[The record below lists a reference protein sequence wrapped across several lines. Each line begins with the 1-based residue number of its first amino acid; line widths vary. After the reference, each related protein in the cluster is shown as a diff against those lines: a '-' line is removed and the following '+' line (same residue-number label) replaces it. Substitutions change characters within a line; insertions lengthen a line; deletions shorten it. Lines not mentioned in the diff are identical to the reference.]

1 MASQLSLRQRSI
13 ALFFKV
19 KLFLIYTRERK
30 FICTLSCPL
39 LLHPPK
45 QEVTSGPGMDWTKQ
59 AESDKVLGSVFKK
72 EPTFTKMAR
81 CVIV

>member
-13 ALFFKV
+13 TQFFKV
-19 KLFLIYTRERK
+19 KLFIHVRENSSV
-30 FICTLSCPL
+30 LSCPL
-39 LLHPPK
+39 LLHPPE
-45 QEVTSGPGMDWTKQ
+45 QEVTSGLGMDWTKQ

-81 CVIV
+81 CVTV